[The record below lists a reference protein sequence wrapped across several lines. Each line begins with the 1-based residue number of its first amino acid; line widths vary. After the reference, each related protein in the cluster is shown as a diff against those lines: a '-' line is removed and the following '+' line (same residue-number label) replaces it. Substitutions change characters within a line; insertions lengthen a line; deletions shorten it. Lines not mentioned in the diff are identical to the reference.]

1 MTDTPAGSVLGSGL
15 VKLSPERIDAL
26 PEGSAH
32 FRLRSS
38 GQRVMYVGAAAEEGL
53 REAVRSLVAGQPV
66 AGLATLEYDVALSAE
81 AARDAAAADIALLKP
96 LYNEGFG
103 RYRHS
108 DSHLPK
114 KGRRVR
120 TAMHN
125 P

>member
-1 MTDTPAGSVLGSGL
+1 MPARSVLGSGL
-15 VKLSPERIDAL
+15 VKLSPDRVDAL
-26 PEGSAH
+26 PEDPAH
-32 FRLRSS
+32 FRLRSP
-38 GQRVMYVGAAAEEGL
+38 GQRVMYVGAAGEEGL
-53 REAVRSLVAGQPV
+53 REAVRSLVTGQPV
-66 AGLATLEYDVALSAE
+66 AGLATVEYEVAPSAE
-81 AARDAAAADIALLKP
+81 AARAAAAADIVLLKP